1 MSKIEQGQ
9 SFIDKVTQQTGS
21 FENVLEMALL
31 NGKSI
36 TEDVVIGDILIASKV
51 TNSYVVNFLNTQN
64 RAPAT
69 LAEIKPSTLPLDVG
83 IGEMAIET
91 SFIIR

>member
-21 FENVLEMALL
+21 FENALEMALL

-36 TEDVVIGDILIASKV
+36 TDDVVIGGTLIASAV
-51 TNSYVVNFLNTQN
+51 TNRYVVNFLNTQN

-69 LAEIKPSTLPLDVG
+69 LAEIKASTSPLDVG